1 MRSGYSIPQ
10 HFTTPEFIILG
21 WRSLFKIKMVRIIFI
36 FVLSLSVLS
45 FLLGVLTTSTAYLRA
60 IGEMLMPVVLLPLLF
75 LGLITVSSLLISLMK
90 PQLIRGNTLHFT
102 EQGIQ
107 RTGSGPEFSFPWSDF
122 TKMVE
127 TKSYLILLQKGKPQ
141 IAGQYI
147 QKRMF
152 SSEDELKEFKT
163 FCDSFLPLY

>member
-1 MRSGYSIPQ
+1 MRSSYSIAQ

-21 WRSLFKIKMVRIIFI
+21 WRSLFNIKMIRIIFI
-36 FVLSLSVLS
+36 FVISLSVMSSLLS
-45 FLLGVLTTSTAYLRA
+45 ILTTNNSYFGALA
-60 IGEMLMPVVLLPLLF
+60 EMLMPALLLPLLF
-75 LGLITVSSLLISLMK
+75 LVLMTVSSLLTSLMR

-102 EQGIQ
+102 QQGIQ
-107 RTGSGPEFSFPWSDF
+107 RTGIGPEYSIPWADFS
-122 TKMVE
+122 KMIE

-152 SSEDELKEFKT
+152 STEAEIKEFKN